1 LYFTHGEEK
10 MKKTLLAGF
19 VIGLFAIAMNGTVT
33 TTPEP
38 ATMLLFGIGLITLA
52 GFSKRMSHKK

>member
-1 LYFTHGEEK
+1 

-38 ATMLLFGIGLITLA
+38 ATMLLFGIGLIALA